1 MNEDEKLKTID
12 MLTALRSKEILAL
25 ELEANKA
32 DLITQLEQKNIYMVD
47 FHATDLVDR
56 CDKFIEYVTKGVE
69 LS

>member
-1 MNEDEKLKTID
+1 MTPEEQVKTID
-12 MLTALRSKEILAL
+12 NLQALRAKEILAL
-25 ELEANKA
+25 ELEANKQ
-32 DLITQLEQKNIYMVD
+32 DLITQLEQKNIFMAD